1 MNLHDFFDGVV
12 ASVAGDATLAAWANS
27 HFGTGVSVFMEIPSE
42 SFPDYDNDAPFVVI
56 GSPWRRANQER
67 RTVEY
72 GAEAWLGI
80 ETSTYAT
87 RADGATEPAGV
98 ELIIDMI
105 EMVKNAIAAGLPEG
119 VTMALEEYTDS
130 LAAHDYCEG
139 FMVMDFTRQ
148 LTIGEEPFE

>member
-12 ASVAGDATLAAWANS
+12 ASVAEDAALAAWAESN
-27 HFGTGVSVFMEIPSE
+27 FGKGVSVYMEIPSE
-42 SFPDYDNDAPFVVI
+42 SFPDFDDDAPFIVI

-67 RTVEY
+67 RVVEY
-72 GAEAWLGI
+72 GMEAWLGI
-80 ETSTYAT
+80 AKSTYAT

-105 EMVKNAIAAGLPEG
+105 ETVKNAIAAGLPEG
-119 VTMALEEYTDS
+119 FTMALEEYTDS

-139 FMVMDFTRQ
+139 FMVLDFSKQ
-148 LTIGEEPFE
+148 LTIGEDPFA